1 VSTRRILRGVLT
13 TLVLVLAAG
22 TAAVLTTDKTVTIT
36 VDGEQRTIHT
46 FATSVA
52 GALKSAGLRINE
64 QDSLAPAADSPV
76 REGSRIVLQRGRPL
90 ALTVDGIQHEVWTTA
105 LTVEDALH
113 EVGMRAPDMELSAD
127 PRRRIP
133 LEGMTVVVR
142 IAKPITLIDGG
153 QPPREI
159 QSTAVSVGDLLT
171 LQGAPLQ
178 QWDTVVPDRS
188 SPVLPG
194 MTVEVTRIR
203 IEERSERRPVPPPVK
218 KVKDPRLPLGA
229 VVVDDPGS
237 PGEELVT
244 FQVTWKNGQE
254 ASRRQLTRQEITPAR
269 PGRVRIGS
277 KGVTV
282 EDASVWDRL
291 ARCES
296 GGDWTKNTG
305 NGYYGGL
312 QFDKATWSA
321 NGGDQYAPYPHQASR
336 EEQIAVAQRVR
347 DARGGYG
354 AWPTCSARLGL
365 T

>member
-1 VSTRRILRGVLT
+1 
-13 TLVLVLAAG
+13 
-22 TAAVLTTDKTVTIT
+22 
-36 VDGEQRTIHT
+36 
-46 FATSVA
+46 
-52 GALKSAGLRINE
+52 
-64 QDSLAPAADSPV
+64 
-76 REGSRIVLQRGRPL
+76 
-90 ALTVDGIQHEVWTTA
+90 
-105 LTVEDALH
+105 
-113 EVGMRAPDMELSAD
+113 
-127 PRRRIP
+127 
-133 LEGMTVVVR
+133 MTVVVR

-254 ASRRQLTRQEITPAR
+254 ASRRQLARQEITPAR

-336 EEQIAVAQRVR
+336 DEQIAVAQRVR